1 MADAVPDREGQ
12 SADGEAGVAA
22 TLLREPRQ
30 DRSRRTLRRILEA
43 GLYLLEHE
51 GPEALT
57 VTEITKRARTS
68 VGSFYAR
75 FNGKDGLLRYMGERS
90 LNEALQVWGQLREGL
105 HTGSELRESMSEVVT
120 RLGWLYL
127 EGPGRSVVLLEGI
140 EDPAPSRRR
149 RLEDRIAEDFQQL
162 GGSPIRSNL
171 ATRVLTGVLQDA
183 TVRTLKRSLPG
194 PNGSPYPGVRML
206 LSELTELVVGYLGG
220 EVQAPATEP
229 EASDPSDHAA
239 LSPDAR
245 ASIQWEGPEFPPP
258 PEFPDTPQEAP
269 SLEPTP
275 LPRQEIDTDTLI
287 LAALAGDPPVSQP
300 VEEQV
305 PGPVQEPLPDP
316 EPEPATEESSTLP
329 RVAPAPAVEEGMA
342 LASSVVQ
349 RPLEPREA
357 PASEPAPG
365 PEPAP
370 ELEAE
375 GETEEEESDSA
386 PTAEPDPFDVWG

>member
-1 MADAVPDREGQ
+1 MADAVPYREGQ
-12 SADGEAGVAA
+12 LADGEAGVAA

-57 VTEITKRARTS
+57 ITEITKRSRTS

-75 FNGKDGLLRYMGERS
+75 FNGKNGLLRYMGERS
-90 LNEALQVWGQLREGL
+90 LNEALEVWGQLREGL
-105 HTGSELRESMSEVVT
+105 HPGSGLREYMSEVVT

-149 RLEDRIAEDFQQL
+149 RLEDRIADDLQQL
-162 GGSPIRSNL
+162 GGCPVRSNL

-194 PNGSPYPGVRML
+194 TNCSPYPGIRML

-229 EASDPSDHAA
+229 EGSDPSDYPA

-245 ASIQWEGPEFPPP
+245 ASIQWEGPEFSPP
-258 PEFPDTPQEAP
+258 PEFPGTSEESP
-269 SLEPTP
+269 SSEPTP
-275 LPRQEIDTDTLI
+275 PPRQEIDTDALI
-287 LAALAGDPPVSQP
+287 LAALAGNPPVSQ
-300 VEEQV
+300 
-305 PGPVQEPLPDP
+305 PVQEPLPDP
-316 EPEPATEESSTLP
+316 ELE
-329 RVAPAPAVEEGMA
+329 PAPAVEPPLPPRVRA

-349 RPLEPREA
+349 RSVAPTEA
-357 PASEPAPG
+357 PSLEPAPG

-375 GETEEEESDSA
+375 GETEEEGESDSA